1 LSTRFGLTDLEFH
14 YHHRFK
20 R

>member
-1 LSTRFGLTDLEFH
+1 MRFGLTDLEFH